1 VVYAIV
7 RSGGRQHKV
16 SVGDVIQVDRLDGEV
31 GSSVILPPLLLVDGD
46 DVTTDADVLAGVTVT
61 AEVLGETKGPKIDI
75 LRYKNKTRYRRRM
88 GHRQRHT
95 RLRVTDIAGSET
107 KSQTK

>member
-1 VVYAIV
+1 MYAIV

-16 SVGDVIQVDRLDGEV
+16 SVGDVIEVDRLDGEV
-31 GSSVILPPLLLVDGD
+31 GSSVSLPALLLVDGG
-46 DVTTDADVLAGVTVT
+46 DVTTDAEVLAGVTVT

-75 LRYKNKTRYRRRM
+75 LRFKNKTRSRRRQ

-95 RLRVTDIAGSET
+95 QLRVTDIAGSET

>member
-1 VVYAIV
+1 VYAIV

-16 SVGDVIQVDRLDGEV
+16 SVGDVLEVDRLDGEV
-31 GSSVILPPLLLVDGD
+31 GSSVTLPALLLVDGG
-46 DVTTDADVLAGVTVT
+46 DVTTDAEVLAGVTVT

-75 LRYKNKTRYRRRM
+75 LRFKNKTRSRRRM

-107 KSQTK
+107 TSQSK